1 MVKTIQFLRTEWF
14 KNDDDK
20 GGAQNEA
27 LKNKKCNEILV
38 HSQSKKY
45 GRMWGCMQSEKLVS
59 MIQKNYGLYEVISHY
74 PHKIYFDIDCK
85 VEQKYS
91 NEEFKN
97 FIDNT
102 LIHLEP
108 FFPNAEY
115 AISGSSTEMKA
126 SLHIVLQNYIIH
138 NEAEKE
144 QLKHIVKYIYDNL
157 DKNYDWKVYTKN
169 RNMKCINQSKDDGR
183 IQEIIENND
192 YKAHLITCFMPDYPL
207 PFIAN
212 IPEEIKEV
220 IEIEKSKKTFD
231 FAELPKMNLKISTEI
246 DFYDLNP
253 SQILDLLPIDKSF
266 NHSYTHL
273 VARFCHY
280 NGLSFETFWKWIE
293 PKHIEKK
300 KDLLSEKARWLWNFN
315 NLHKFPQVSIDKIK
329 NILCHY
335 YPNLKK
341 DIHYRKFC
349 DTFNFNTNL
358 IKKIPTISQAEFYT
372 PEKYAVFNIGMG
384 GGKTFQT
391 AEFLKINLPFCWIA
405 PNRALAHNTYNRL
418 EEANIN
424 ISHYDKFKTKDK
436 KNGCLK
442 DETNLIIVAN
452 SLHYLQDKTYD
463 ILVID
468 EIETLIDKWFGNF
481 MQNKKENWN
490 VFLNIIRNAKKV
502 ILLDAFITTK
512 TLNLINAIESNSK
525 DENIIIFERQHEP
538 TTRTINYIAD
548 FEKMIQNII
557 EDLKNGLKLFI
568 FYPYKNQSKMYENV
582 ISMDNLYK
590 MLTEKTGTEGI
601 FYNADIDDKI
611 KVGLKNV
618 NTAWGDK
625 KFIITNSII
634 TCGVNYEKED
644 FDKEYLFIS
653 SFSIP
658 RDIIQVSYRPRFLS
672 SGIINVSYVGKMN
685 QINTWETDTH
695 IMNCSIYE
703 KMTRDI
709 LIEKKTP
716 LRKTFQLF
724 CNKAHYSQ
732 VTDKNKINEQLQ
744 KEITD
749 MLINYGNG
757 FSYLGIPDIDFS
769 YEEIIQEKL
778 FAGEATMIEK
788 FMLQKYFFK
797 KKFINDANFV
807 TMDDET
813 NALEFAW
820 NEQYIFFFNQI
831 RRDLA
836 NKNSIFKKIQSF
848 NQQKQIFFDDIK
860 KIKLNDDLL
869 QHIFLE
875 FKFKYVSK
883 SSGTK
888 LLLKEIYNSFFGN
901 IIKTT
906 YDSNKNVNYTID
918 PYANF
923 WYDFVTKYNAE
934 QFIETDKGI
943 DCDFD

>member
-1 MVKTIQFLRTEWF
+1 MVKQIQFLKINWF

-27 LKNKKCNEILV
+27 LKIKKCNEILV
-38 HSQSKKY
+38 HSQTQKN
-45 GRMWGCMQSEKLVS
+45 GRMWGCMQSETLLN
-59 MIQKNYGLYEVISHY
+59 MLQKNYGLYEVISHY

-85 VEQKYS
+85 VQQKYTTK
-91 NEEFKN
+91 EFDT
-97 FIDNT
+97 FISST
-102 LIHLEP
+102 LTHLNP
-108 FFPNAEY
+108 FFPNADY
-115 AISGSSTEMKA
+115 AISGSCTESKV
-126 SLHIVLQNYIIH
+126 SLHIILQNYVIH
-138 NEAEKE
+138 NEREKE
-144 QLKHIVKYIYDNL
+144 QLKHIVKYIH
-157 DKNYDWKVYTKN
+157 KSCEFYDWKVYTKN

-183 IQEIIENND
+183 IQEIITNND
-192 YKAHLITCFMPDYPL
+192 YKAHLITCFLPDYAL

-212 IPEEIKEV
+212 IPEEIKEI
-220 IEIEKSKKTFD
+220 IEIDKAKKTFD
-231 FAELPKMNLKISTEI
+231 LAELPKMNLKISSDI
-246 DFYDLNP
+246 DFYDLTP
-253 SQILDLLPIDKSF
+253 SQILNLLPIGKSF

-273 VARFCHY
+273 IARFCHY

-300 KDLLSEKARWLWNFN
+300 KDLLSEKARWIFQFK
-315 NLHKFPQVSIDKIK
+315 NLHKFPEVSSDKIK

-341 DIHYRKFC
+341 DIHYRRFC
-349 DTFNFNTNL
+349 DSFNFDTSL
-358 IKKIPTISQAEFYT
+358 IRKIQTISQTEFNT
-372 PEKYAVFNIGMG
+372 PEKYAIFNIGMG

-391 AEFLKINLPFCWIA
+391 AEFLKNNLPFCWIA

-512 TLNLINAIESNSK
+512 TLNLINAIEQDK
-525 DENIIIFERQHEP
+525 KMVIFERIHEP

-548 FEKMIQNII
+548 FEKMIKDII

-568 FYPYKNQSKMYENV
+568 FYPYKNQSRMYENV
-582 ISMDNLYK
+582 ISMENLYK
-590 MLTEKTGTEGI
+590 MLTEKTNTEGI

-618 NTAWGDK
+618 NSAWGNK

-685 QINTWETDTH
+685 QINTWESDTH

-703 KMTRDI
+703 QMTRDI

-716 LRKTFQLF
+716 LKKTFQLF

-749 MLINYGNG
+749 MLLNYGNG
-757 FSYLGIPDIDFS
+757 FNYLGIPDIDFS

-778 FAGEATMIEK
+778 FSGEATMLEK

-797 KKFINDANFV
+797 KQF
-807 TMDDET
+807 TDESQNVMLRDT
-813 NALEFAW
+813 EINALEEAW
-820 NEQYIFFFNQI
+820 NSQYLFFFNQI

-836 NKNSIFKKIQSF
+836 NKNSIFKKIQAF
-848 NQQKQIFFDDIK
+848 NKQDKIFFDDIK
-860 KIKLNDDLL
+860 KIKLNDDIL
-869 QHIFLE
+869 QQVFIE

-883 SSGTK
+883 TSGTK
-888 LLLKEIYNSFFGN
+888 LLLREIYNSYFGS

-906 YDSNKNVNYTID
+906 YDENKNVSYIVD
-918 PYANF
+918 EYANF
-923 WYDFVTKYNAE
+923 WYDFVTKYNKE
-934 QFIETDKGI
+934 QFIETEKGQ